1 MMNTANGC
9 WRLSMTTVNRSPD
22 NNAPARK
29 SEQGLQAPP
38 SCTADDIYY
47 FREGTNSRLYRW
59 MGAHPCEYAT

>member
-1 MMNTANGC
+1 
-9 WRLSMTTVNRSPD
+9 MTTVNRSPD

-47 FREGTNSRLYRW
+47 FREGTNSRLYR
-59 MGAHPCEYAT
+59 